1 MVKMKTVLIE
11 LLAFALICA
20 FGTAAG
26 GFLIMIYHSVTSLV
40 AGADL
45 TLFNAQS
52 FINGAI
58 AFFPILLLF
67 VPMFLFLSLVRHPRY
82 NKVSGA
88 LTIAVLSLAA
98 WIFVAP
104 ISYKLGQSQSAGF
117 DEQPPSLTAGY
128 FRTINKRLY
137 YFTFAT
143 GNYVKGIRIDEGN
156 SSNKKTDR
164 SIKILDNN
172 YINVKRDSLG
182 FSDPI
187 IGEALTPP
195 PILLNFLNGMTLI
208 QKNASEACMAGKL
221 EWLLFSSLML
231 ALAAIGAIISASEW
245 KLADAFYITFD
256 TFAILTV
263 NCFFFQGRFA
273 PIVSAIESLGGFAR
287 IISGNFQCAL
297 NCAIIFALV
306 VLGSV
311 KSIVHAGK
319 KRRSG
324 K

>member
-1 MVKMKTVLIE
+1 
-11 LLAFALICA
+11 
-20 FGTAAG
+20 
-26 GFLIMIYHSVTSLV
+26 
-40 AGADL
+40 
-45 TLFNAQS
+45 
-52 FINGAI
+52 
-58 AFFPILLLF
+58 
-67 VPMFLFLSLVRHPRY
+67 
-82 NKVSGA
+82 
-88 LTIAVLSLAA
+88 
-98 WIFVAP
+98 
-104 ISYKLGQSQSAGF
+104 
-117 DEQPPSLTAGY
+117 
-128 FRTINKRLY
+128 
-137 YFTFAT
+137 
-143 GNYVKGIRIDEGN
+143 
-156 SSNKKTDR
+156 
-164 SIKILDNN
+164 
-172 YINVKRDSLG
+172 
-182 FSDPI
+182 
-187 IGEALTPP
+187 
-195 PILLNFLNGMTLI
+195 
-208 QKNASEACMAGKL
+208 MAGKI